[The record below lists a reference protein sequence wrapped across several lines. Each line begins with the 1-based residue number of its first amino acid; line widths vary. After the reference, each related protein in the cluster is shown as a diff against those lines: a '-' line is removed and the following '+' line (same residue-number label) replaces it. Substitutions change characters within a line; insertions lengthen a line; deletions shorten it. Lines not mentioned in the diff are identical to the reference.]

1 MEEIDRPDKR
11 DQHFTQK
18 WCAVEQGAKLDALKT
33 YLLMSDEELQGLM
46 AAYNQFGRDGREE
59 LSEYAGRMLISSQ

>member
-18 WCAVEQGAKLDALKT
+18 WWAVEQGAKLDALKT

-46 AAYNQFGRDGREE
+46 AAYN
-59 LSEYAGRMLISSQ
+59 